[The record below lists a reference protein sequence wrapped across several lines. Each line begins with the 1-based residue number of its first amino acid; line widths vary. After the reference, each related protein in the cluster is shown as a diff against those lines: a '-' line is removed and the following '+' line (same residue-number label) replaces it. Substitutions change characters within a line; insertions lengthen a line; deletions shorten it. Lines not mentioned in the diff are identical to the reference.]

1 MDEATHKKY
10 LAKVFADIEKMD
22 AKIERIIKRK
32 YGKKEDSEE
41 DEQGS
46 YEGIRSNEP

>member
-32 YGKKEDSEE
+32 HGKKEASEE
-41 DEQGS
+41 DEQGAHERICS
-46 YEGIRSNEP
+46 HEP

>member
-1 MDEATHKKY
+1 MDEATHKRY

-32 YGKKEDSEE
+32 HGKKEDCEE
-41 DEQGS
+41 DEQGAH
-46 YEGIRSNEP
+46 EGICSHEP